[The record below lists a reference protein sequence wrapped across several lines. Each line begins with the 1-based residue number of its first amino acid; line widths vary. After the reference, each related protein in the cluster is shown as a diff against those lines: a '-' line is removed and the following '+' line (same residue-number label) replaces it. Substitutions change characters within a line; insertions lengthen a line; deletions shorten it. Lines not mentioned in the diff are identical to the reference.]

1 MEVRPKDY
9 QQLWKEVTSATEE
22 AKSVRILATI
32 LADGGGGVFVRRLE
46 PENAELCIE
55 ILDRVSP
62 NPHLAPSTI

>member
-22 AKSVRILATI
+22 AKSIRILATI
-32 LADGGGGVFVRRLE
+32 LADKEGGTFVTQLE
-46 PENAELCIE
+46 RKDIELCIE

-62 NPHLAPSTI
+62 DPHLAPSTI